1 MKLFLVTNELES
13 DGPGRFEAVYVVAAE
28 TPEEALERAKR
39 RGGEGVV
46 AQHVRPLRF
55 EPDQTALVWMGLVG
69 GTSASARGRVK
80 KQSGMRVDR

>member
-1 MKLFLVTNELES
+1 MKLFLVTNELKGE
-13 DGPGRFEAVYVVAAE
+13 GPGRFEAVYVVAAE
-28 TPEEALERAKR
+28 TPEEALERAKK

-69 GTSASARGRVK
+69 GTTETGQGRVK